1 MNGVKIGKRKLDVTK
16 SIKDSSQLL
25 LSAHKKLIKI
35 KDPREKMCSS
45 LIWQLNV
52 DCFYR
57 LFDYLSL
64 DELIAIGRTCKRMQ
78 RLVGRFIYENY
89 RAKRKTGQG
98 ADIYMSWPPRSVGIF
113 AEFFEKM
120 YIFGNFSS
128 GYHFVGLNCT
138 SFLCELR
145 MTQIDLTKYEIEC
158 IKGIL
163 KGVEIVEMEHCTFKS
178 DFYENFLRF
187 CPKLRRLSVSRSSY
201 DRDHGIVIGS
211 TNDWLLRTYPT
222 LEHLELTDLYEFT
235 NKELIAFFRR
245 NPNVRI
251 FSTDAKSL
259 LVNRDSFL
267 ESDIKLDRLAIEFHP
282 QSINSDIEPN
292 AIVDFFYK
300 QLIKLHQRE
309 FFQELHLYITFLDH
323 QINVQKLFTLEP
335 LKMLGGFINT
345 VEVSLANVT
354 ELNIT
359 EGSSVIDLDSF
370 PDKVPNL
377 ERIHFSDASSDH
389 ILPFVR
395 HSPKLM
401 LMKIE
406 NLMDGRH
413 LMNGALDLH
422 VFNQK
427 RHKMIKARKLIIY
440 VNERVFLAT
449 RWTNKEMF
457 FSRVEVRRGESFDWN
472 GLNSSSKFVRSF

>member
-1 MNGVKIGKRKLDVTK
+1 MNGAKIGKRKLNVNK

-25 LSAHKKLIKI
+25 LSSQKKLIKI
-35 KDPREKMCSS
+35 KEPCEKMCSS
-45 LIWQLNV
+45 SIWKLNL
-52 DCFYR
+52 DCFYDV
-57 LFDYLSL
+57 FDYLNL
-64 DELIAIGRTCKRMQ
+64 DDLIAIGRTCKWMQ
-78 RLVGRFIYENY
+78 RLAGQFIHENY
-89 RAKRKTGQG
+89 RAKRKTCHGI
-98 ADIYMSWPPRSVGIF
+98 DIYMSWPPRNVAIF
-113 AEFFEKM
+113 CEFFEKM

-128 GYHFVGLNCT
+128 GYNYVGLNCT

-145 MTQIDLTKYEIEC
+145 MTQIDLTDYEIEC

-163 KGVEIVEMEHCTFKS
+163 NGVEIVEMEHCTIKS

-187 CPKLRRLSVSRSSY
+187 CPKLKRLSVSRSSY

-211 TNDWLLRTYPT
+211 NNDWLFRTYPT
-222 LEHLELTDLYEFT
+222 LEHLELTDLYEFM
-235 NKELIAFFRR
+235 NQELMAFFQR

-259 LVNRDSFL
+259 LANRDAFL
-267 ESDIKLDRLAIEFHP
+267 ECDIKLNRLAIEFHP
-282 QSINSDIEPN
+282 QAINSEIEPN

-300 QLIKLHQRE
+300 QLIKLHKRA

-335 LKMLGGFINT
+335 LTMLGGYINSI
-345 VEVSLANVT
+345 EVSAANVT

-359 EGSSVIDLDSF
+359 EGCSVIDLDSL

-377 ERIHFSDASSDH
+377 ERIHFSNASSDH
-389 ILPFVR
+389 ILPFIR

-401 LMKIE
+401 QMKIE
-406 NLMDGRH
+406 NLIDGSH
-413 LMNGALDLH
+413 LLNGALDL
-422 VFNQK
+422 NALNLKRQK
-427 RHKMIKARKLIIY
+427 LIKARKLIIY

-449 RWTNKEMF
+449 KWQNMQMF
-457 FSRVEVRRGESFDWN
+457 FNRLEVRRGESFDWN
-472 GLNSSSKFVRSF
+472 GLNASSKFVRSF